1 MFYQRFFREEFDA
14 HGVLQ
19 SAALHYSE
27 HYNFG
32 YDVLDPLAALY
43 PDKLAMLWRNE
54 AGAERRLTFE
64 DFRRLSNQA
73 AHVLRAQGLSK
84 GDVLMVSLKTHYEY
98 WYIALAAH
106 KLGLILSPSLHLHS
120 VDDFAYRMKTSKAK
134 MMICTRETD
143 TPARVREAAERVGL
157 SCLYTVHGA
166 EDGFLDF
173 SAAVEEASDQLERV
187 ETQSDEPIL
196 LYFTSGTTGE
206 PKGVLHDHAFTFGTL
221 LGARYMQ
228 DIGPHSLHFATGNT
242 AWEVICGTKFYGQWL
257 CEGAIFVYDYERFHA
272 EAALALLSQFGVT
285 SMMAQPTVYR
295 QMLEAGMDRYDL
307 SSITCFAV
315 GGEKLTRDLAD
326 AVLLQTGQPLYE
338 GYAQSEAGLI
348 AANSKNA
355 GRREGSVGRI
365 LPKYHVEILKADGSF
380 APPGEHGEIVLVAP
394 QHRRPVGLL
403 MGYFEDPES
412 NENLWDGDLFHT
424 GDEGYRD
431 ADNFLY
437 FLGRSDGL
445 IKTRGYRVSPF
456 EIENDLSRHPAV
468 YECLAVGVPDPHDG
482 QHIRVLV
489 RPNEGYSPSESLREE
504 LLRFHNERCT
514 GFKKIHSLDFVSL
527 FLRNSNGKILRRH
540 YMDS

>member
-1 MFYQRFFREEFDA
+1 MFYHRFFREEFDE

-19 SAALHYSE
+19 SAALSFPD

-32 YDVLDPLAALY
+32 YDVLDPLATLY
-43 PDKLAMLWRNE
+43 PDKRAMLWRNE
-54 AGAERRLTFE
+54 AGAERSLSFE

-73 AHVLRAQGLSK
+73 ANVLRAQGLSK

-106 KLGLILSPSLHLHS
+106 KLGLILSPVFHLLS
-120 VDDFAYRMKTSKAK
+120 VDDFAYRMKKSKAK
-134 MMICTRETD
+134 MMICTREVG
-143 TPARVREAAERVGL
+143 TPIRVREAAERVGL
-157 SCLYTVHGA
+157 SKLYTVHGA
-166 EDGFLDF
+166 AEGFLDF
-173 SAAVEEASDQLERV
+173 SAAVEVASDKLDRV
-187 ETQSDEPIL
+187 QTRAEEPIL
-196 LYFTSGTTGE
+196 LYFTSGTTGD
-206 PKGVLHDHAFTFGTL
+206 PKGVLHNHAFTLATL

-242 AWEVICGTKFYGQWL
+242 AWEVVCGTKFYGQWL

-272 EAALALLSQFGVT
+272 AEVLASLSEVGVT

-295 QMLEAGMDRYDL
+295 QLLAVGMDRYDL
-307 SSITCFAV
+307 SAITNFAV
-315 GGEKLTRDLAD
+315 GGEKLTRDLAE
-326 AVLLQTGQPLYE
+326 AVFGQTGQPLYE
-338 GYAQSEAGLI
+338 GYAQSESGLI

-380 APPGEHGEIVLVAP
+380 SAPGEHGEIVLVAD
-394 QHRRPVGLL
+394 QHRPPVGLL
-403 MGYFEDPES
+403 MGYFEDPEA

-424 GDEGYRD
+424 ADEGYRD

-437 FLGRSDGL
+437 YLGRADGL

-468 YECLAVGVPDPHDG
+468 YECLAVGAPDPRDG

-489 RPNEGYSPSESLREE
+489 RPNEGYDPSEALREE

-514 GFKKIHSLDFVSL
+514 GFKKIRSLDFVSV
-527 FLRNSNGKILRRH
+527 FSRNSNGKILRRH
-540 YMDS
+540 YMDF